1 MWQRLALVLGL
12 LACLSAMAVAPTEAI
27 WLLTLLLVVLF
38 VPVIGLRLAAA
49 Y

>member
-1 MWQRLALVLGL
+1 MSLGL
-12 LACLSAMAVAPTEAI
+12 AVAPTEAI